1 MGIPIVSIVGRPNVG
16 KSTLFNRIT
25 GKRKIIVSPTPG
37 TTRDLC
43 EEKVKHK
50 GYTFILRDTGGFFPS
65 DEDISRKIFE
75 KLMEAISSSHLI
87 LFVVDGKEGL
97 TSLDRDLFY
106 MVKKLN
112 LPYIVVF
119 NKVDCSDVMS
129 NIGEVY
135 ELSLEPIPI
144 SAEHGNGVDELLDLI
159 VSKIPKYE
167 GEDEEPAIKVT
178 IAGRPNV
185 GKSMLLNRI
194 LGYERVIVSEV
205 PGTTRDPIDTLIKR
219 DGKSYLLI
227 DTAGIRRKSRTKE
240 FVEKIGIIKAV
251 ESIRRSDIVLLV
263 IDASEGITD
272 QDKKVAGIVEEEGK
286 GIVLVFN
293 KWDLVDGSL
302 ARVYDGIIKREF
314 SFLGDVP
321 YVTVSAKTGKR
332 INKIFEVVDEVYG
345 RYVKRVS
352 TSKINSFLKKLL
364 SEIPPQVFDKK
375 PFKMYYATQVSTA
388 PPTFVI
394 FANTRNISENFRRFL
409 VKRIKKQFNL
419 HGVPVRL
426 LFRSSR
432 EG

>member
-65 DEDISRKIFE
+65 DEGISRKIFE
-75 KLMEAISSSHLI
+75 KLMEAISNSHLI

-302 ARVYDGIIKREF
+302 ARVYD
-314 SFLGDVP
+314 
-321 YVTVSAKTGKR
+321 
-332 INKIFEVVDEVYG
+332 
-345 RYVKRVS
+345 
-352 TSKINSFLKKLL
+352 
-364 SEIPPQVFDKK
+364 
-375 PFKMYYATQVSTA
+375 
-388 PPTFVI
+388 
-394 FANTRNISENFRRFL
+394 
-409 VKRIKKQFNL
+409 
-419 HGVPVRL
+419 
-426 LFRSSR
+426 
-432 EG
+432 